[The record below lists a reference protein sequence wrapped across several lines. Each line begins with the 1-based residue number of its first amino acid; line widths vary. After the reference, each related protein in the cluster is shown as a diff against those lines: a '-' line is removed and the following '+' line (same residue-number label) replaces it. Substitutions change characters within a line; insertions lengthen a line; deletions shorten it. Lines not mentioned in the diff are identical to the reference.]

1 MIMPNLNVAVIGP
14 EGYARDLG
22 KIGTSSDITFYNQ
35 KKDEVTVT
43 LIEPTRYPEKLS
55 SLFYAVSLADTVI
68 LVVDEIGPVFGECVL
83 LLDCAGK
90 ERGLIVLRNFISPD
104 QIAPL
109 ICGTVVAGYEI
120 APDDPRLLRER
131 LAGEVSA
138 IRPAPSPAGAVSSG
152 SVPIDNFYAVRGI
165 GTVALGVVAQG
176 MVKRHD
182 TLRVYPTTRQ
192 ALVRSMQKHDDD
204 AESAYSGERVG
215 LALKG
220 VEIDELDRGYVLSND
235 PALVST
241 STLAGRAEL
250 IRYWPNPIREGMVLH
265 IGHWMQFLPARVAFV
280 DNAGDWKR
288 PELTLRTDTE
298 LVYPPGATG
307 ILHYLE
313 GGKLR
318 IVGKI
323 RLS

>member
-1 MIMPNLNVAVIGP
+1 MPNLNVAVIGP
-14 EGYARDLG
+14 EGYAKDLG
-22 KIGTSSDITFYNQ
+22 KLGTTSDITFYNQ

-43 LIEPTRYPEKLS
+43 LVEATRYPEKLS

-68 LVVDEIGPVFGECVL
+68 LVVDEIGSALGECIL
-83 LLDCAGK
+83 LLDCARK
-90 ERGLIVLRNFISPD
+90 DRGLIVLRNFISPE

-109 ICGTVVAGYEI
+109 IRGTVVAGYEFV
-120 APDDPRLLRER
+120 PDDPRLLRER
-131 LAGEVSA
+131 LVSEA
-138 IRPAPSPAGAVSSG
+138 SAVRPLSSTTGAASSGAVP
-152 SVPIDNFYAVRGI
+152 VDHFFAVKGI

-176 MVKRHD
+176 VVKRHD
-182 TLRVYPTTRQ
+182 TLRVYPTTKQ

-204 AESAYSGERVG
+204 AESAYAGERVG

-220 VEIDELDRGYVLSND
+220 VEIDDLDRGYVLSNN
-235 PALVST
+235 PALISS
-241 STLAGRAEL
+241 STLTGRAEL
-250 IRYWPNPIREGMVLH
+250 IPYWPNPIREGMVLY
-265 IGHWMQFLPARVAFV
+265 IGHWMQFLPARVAFI

-288 PELTLRTDTE
+288 PELTLRTEKD
-298 LVYPPGATG
+298 LVYLPEATG

-323 RLS
+323 GLS

>member
-1 MIMPNLNVAVIGP
+1 MPNLNVAVIGP
-14 EGYARDLG
+14 EGYAKDLG
-22 KIGTSSDITFYNQ
+22 KLGTTSDITFYNQ

-43 LIEPTRYPEKLS
+43 LVEATRYPERLS

-68 LVVDEIGPVFGECVL
+68 LVVDEIGSALGECIL
-83 LLDCAGK
+83 LLDCARK
-90 ERGLIVLRNFISPD
+90 DRGLIVLRNFISPE

-109 ICGTVVAGYEI
+109 IRGTVVAGYEI
-120 APDDPRLLRER
+120 VPDDPRLLRER
-131 LAGEVSA
+131 LVSEA
-138 IRPAPSPAGAVSSG
+138 SVIRPVSSTTGAASSGAVP
-152 SVPIDNFYAVRGI
+152 VDHFFAVKGI

-176 MVKRHD
+176 VVKRHD
-182 TLRVYPTTRQ
+182 TLRVYPTTKQ

-204 AESAYSGERVG
+204 AESAYAGERVG

-220 VEIDELDRGYVLSND
+220 VEIDDLDRGYVLSNN
-235 PALVST
+235 PALISS
-241 STLAGRAEL
+241 STLTGRAEL
-250 IRYWPNPIREGMVLH
+250 IPYWPNPIREGMVLY
-265 IGHWMQFLPARVAFV
+265 IGHWMQFIPARVAFV

-288 PELTLRTDTE
+288 PELTLRTEKD
-298 LVYPPGATG
+298 LVYLPEATG

-323 RLS
+323 GLS

>member
-1 MIMPNLNVAVIGP
+1 MPNLNVAVIGP
-14 EGYARDLG
+14 DGYAKDLG
-22 KIGTSSDITFYNQ
+22 KLGTTSDITFYNQ

-43 LIEPTRYPEKLS
+43 LVEATRYPEKLS

-68 LVVDEIGPVFGECVL
+68 LVVDEIGPAFGECIL

-90 ERGLIVLRNFISPD
+90 DRGLIVLRNFISPE

-109 ICGTVVAGYEI
+109 IQGTVVAGYEI
-120 APDDPRLLRER
+120 VPDDPRLLRER
-131 LAGEVSA
+131 LVSEA
-138 IRPAPSPAGAVSSG
+138 SAVRPLSSTMGAASSGAVP
-152 SVPIDNFYAVRGI
+152 VDHFFAVKGI

-176 MVKRHD
+176 VVKRHD
-182 TLRVYPTTRQ
+182 TLRVYPTTKQ

-204 AESAYSGERVG
+204 AESAYAGERVG

-220 VEIDELDRGYVLSND
+220 VEIDDLDRGYVLSNN
-235 PALVST
+235 PALISS
-241 STLAGRAEL
+241 STLTGRAEL
-250 IRYWPNPIREGMVLH
+250 IPYWPNPIREGMVLY

-288 PELTLRTDTE
+288 PELTLRTEKD
-298 LVYPPGATG
+298 LVYLPEATG
-307 ILHYLE
+307 ILHCLE

-323 RLS
+323 GLS

>member
-1 MIMPNLNVAVIGP
+1 MPNLNVAVIGP
-14 EGYARDLG
+14 DGYAKDLG
-22 KIGTSSDITFYNQ
+22 KLGTTSDITFYNQ

-43 LIEPTRYPEKLS
+43 LVEATRYPEKLS
-55 SLFYAVSLADTVI
+55 SLFYAVSLADTII
-68 LVVDEIGPVFGECVL
+68 LVVDEIGPAFGECIL

-90 ERGLIVLRNFISPD
+90 DRGLIVLRNFISPE

-109 ICGTVVAGYEI
+109 IRGTVVSGYEI
-120 APDDPRLLRER
+120 VPDDPRLLRER
-131 LAGEVSA
+131 LVSEA
-138 IRPAPSPAGAVSSG
+138 SAVRPLSSTMGAASSGAVP
-152 SVPIDNFYAVRGI
+152 VDHFFAVKGI

-176 MVKRHD
+176 VVKRHD
-182 TLRVYPTTRQ
+182 NLRVYPTTKQ

-204 AESAYSGERVG
+204 AESAYAGERVG

-220 VEIDELDRGYVLSND
+220 VEIDDLDRGYVLSNN
-235 PALVST
+235 PALISS
-241 STLAGRAEL
+241 STLTGRAEL
-250 IRYWPNPIREGMVLH
+250 IPYWPNPIREGMVLY

-288 PELTLRTDTE
+288 PELTLRTEKD
-298 LVYPPGATG
+298 LVYLPEATG

-323 RLS
+323 GLS

>member
-1 MIMPNLNVAVIGP
+1 MPNLNVAVIGP
-14 EGYARDLG
+14 EGYAKDLG
-22 KIGTSSDITFYNQ
+22 KIGTISDITFYNQ

-68 LVVDEIGPVFGECVL
+68 LVVDEIGPAFGECIL
-83 LLDCAGK
+83 LLDCARK
-90 ERGLIVLRNFISPD
+90 DRGLIVLRNFISPE

-109 ICGTVVAGYEI
+109 IRETVVAGYEI
-120 APDDPRLLRER
+120 VPDDPRLLRER
-131 LAGEVSA
+131 LVSEA
-138 IRPAPSPAGAVSSG
+138 SAVRPVSSMAG
-152 SVPIDNFYAVRGI
+152 TTSSGTVPVDHFFAVKGI
-165 GTVALGVVAQG
+165 GTVALGVVARG
-176 MVKRHD
+176 IIKRHD
-182 TLRVYPTTRQ
+182 TLRVYPTTKQ

-204 AESAYSGERVG
+204 AESANTGERVG

-220 VEIDELDRGYVLSND
+220 VEIDDLDRGYVLSND
-235 PALVST
+235 PALISS
-241 STLAGRAEL
+241 STLTGRAEL
-250 IRYWPNPIREGMVLH
+250 IRYWPNPIKEGMVLY
-265 IGHWMQFLPARVAFV
+265 IGHWMQFLPARVAFA

-288 PELTLRTDTE
+288 PELTLRTEKD

-318 IVGKI
+318 IVGTI
-323 RLS
+323 GLS

>member
-1 MIMPNLNVAVIGP
+1 MPNLNVAVIGP
-14 EGYARDLG
+14 EGYAKDLG
-22 KIGTSSDITFYNQ
+22 KLGTTSDITFYNQ

-43 LIEPTRYPEKLS
+43 LVEATRYPEKLS

-68 LVVDEIGPVFGECVL
+68 LVVDEIGSALGECIL
-83 LLDCAGK
+83 LLDCASK
-90 ERGLIVLRNFISPD
+90 DRGLIVLRNFISPE

-109 ICGTVVAGYEI
+109 IRGTVVAGYEI
-120 APDDPRLLRER
+120 VPDDPRLLRER
-131 LAGEVSA
+131 LVSEA
-138 IRPAPSPAGAVSSG
+138 SAVRPVSSTTGATSSGAVP
-152 SVPIDNFYAVRGI
+152 VDHFFAVKGI

-176 MVKRHD
+176 VVKRHD
-182 TLRVYPTTRQ
+182 ILRVYPTTKQ

-204 AESAYSGERVG
+204 AESAYAGERVG

-220 VEIDELDRGYVLSND
+220 VEIDDLDRGYVLSNN
-235 PALVST
+235 PALISS
-241 STLAGRAEL
+241 STLTGRAEL
-250 IRYWPNPIREGMVLH
+250 IPYWPNPIREGMVLY
-265 IGHWMQFLPARVAFV
+265 IGHWMQFIPARVAFV

-288 PELTLRTDTE
+288 PELTLRTEKD
-298 LVYPPGATG
+298 LVYLPEATG

-323 RLS
+323 GLS